1 MGRYFSRAAVALPL
15 LLAAS
20 NISAEEDVF
29 KDAPGFYVEL
39 TGPKGETA
47 KEVRTVKATPTAASA
62 SSSASAGTY
71 GPLKSSDTMWSIA
84 SKVRP
89 NRNVS
94 VHQMM
99 AAIFNKN
106 PHAFLNNDINRL
118 VNGAVLTIPS
128 YEEISGVDK
137 QVARES
143 FIAKTQAAK
152 PATKPV
158 AKAAE
163 PAKAEKVAE
172 QVVTE
177 KVKPTPAPAASPEP
191 VQKVAETKVEQTMPD
206 MAANNAAVSGELEQ
220 LKTQLDDSNE
230 QLMQVAESNQRMKV
244 KLEALSNDLS
254 TLKTQLQE
262 DSKVQLEI
270 KELLSQQLA
279 KPAPETTAQ
288 EESDDLLKIITSSWL
303 YLGALIAMPI
313 LILLVILSFWLRAKT
328 KREAEEQEQ
337 EIATS
342 TSTLMEEKSEYDEL
356 LAADEEAQEASA
368 SEQEFTVEDN
378 LAADELTNANL
389 ASDDIDLMSEIDL
402 DSDDSLNA
410 DLDFG
415 NDELESINDEFD
427 SLKEMSEPE
436 SKAEPEDSFDF
447 DLSDGLNLED
457 ELIEPEVEQTNSI
470 EELATEAP
478 VIEDEVVFEQP
489 IEEPVTA
496 DTVAEAEEI
505 AFNPDE
511 LLSVDDLENIEFE
524 EAEDELFELA
534 ESNELVQEEDM
545 IVELGEDDD
554 ILLEELSPSAMDDDL
569 VSDLA
574 PKAEAATEVEAPK
587 SATDLDEFDFN
598 MAEDTPS
605 EAIEESVAEPLE
617 IETAEKSSGDDN
629 ELDWDF
635 AEIDTV
641 DEPVTAPEIT
651 EVDDIDDT
659 DLLASQ
665 LGEIAFNEPSSPADV
680 PNVADVSDDYIDIE
694 RLLEESGDEST
705 DEPYQGANFDLG
717 LDDFPEVLPEAGGVD
732 VDIDE
737 GGIGQKLDLARA
749 YLEIDDKDGAK
760 SILEEI
766 QGQGSEEQI
775 AEVTKLLNRL
785 G

>member
-20 NISAEEDVF
+20 NIIAEEDVF

-47 KEVRTVKATPTAASA
+47 KEVRTVEATPTTTAASTR
-62 SSSASAGTY
+62 ASAGTY

-99 AAIFNKN
+99 TAIFNKN
-106 PHAFLNNDINRL
+106 PQAFLNNDINRL

-128 YEEISGVDK
+128 YEEISGIDK
-137 QVARES
+137 QAARES
-143 FIAKTQAAK
+143 FIANTQGAKPAAK
-152 PATKPV
+152 PAV
-158 AKAAE
+158 KATE
-163 PAKAEKVAE
+163 PPKAEKVAE
-172 QVVTE
+172 QAAPE
-177 KVKPTPAPAASPEP
+177 KSKATPAPVATPEP
-191 VQKVAETKVEQTMPD
+191 KQDVVETKTEQTLPD
-206 MAANNAAVSGELEQ
+206 MAAANNVAVSGELNQ

-230 QLMQVAESNQRMKV
+230 QLMQVAESNQRMKI
-244 KLEALSNDLS
+244 KLEALSDDLT

-270 KELLSQQLA
+270 KELLSQQLT
-279 KPAPETTAQ
+279 KPAPEAAAPEQ
-288 EESDDLLKIITSSWL
+288 SDDLLKIITSSWL

-328 KREAEEQEQ
+328 KREAEAQEQ

-342 TSTLMEEKSEYDEL
+342 TSTLMEEKSEYDDL
-356 LAADEEAQEASA
+356 LAADEEEKEESA
-368 SEQEFTVEDN
+368 SEQEFTIEDD
-378 LAADELTNANL
+378 LTADELTNANL

-415 NDELESINDEFD
+415 NDDANNINDEFD
-427 SLKEMSEPE
+427 SLNEISEPE
-436 SKAEPEDSFDF
+436 ETQPEDDFGF
-447 DLSDGLNLED
+447 DLSDNLDLAE
-457 ELIEPEVEQTNSI
+457 ELTEPETEQSFSF
-470 EELATEAP
+470 EEPAAEAP
-478 VIEDEVVFEQP
+478 AVEEDALVEEPVA
-489 IEEPVTA
+489 EPVTA
-496 DTVAEAEEI
+496 DAEVES

-511 LLSVDDLENIEFE
+511 LLSADDLENIEFE
-524 EAEDELFELA
+524 EADDDLFELA
-534 ESNELVQEEDM
+534 ESNDLVQEDDM
-545 IVELGEDDD
+545 IVELAEDDD

-574 PKAEAATEVEAPK
+574 PKPETAAPEVDAPK

-598 MAEDTPS
+598 MAE
-605 EAIEESVAEPLE
+605 EAPVEPAVEAAVEPLE
-617 IETAEKSSGDDN
+617 VEAPEESSADDN
-629 ELDWDF
+629 ELEWDF

-641 DEPVTAPEIT
+641 DEPVNEPEIT

-705 DEPYQGANFDLG
+705 DEPYQGASFDLG
-717 LDDFPEVLPEAGGVD
+717 LDDFPEVLPEADGID

-766 QGQGSEEQI
+766 QGQGSEDQI